1 MKIDIDKEIKAGTHK
16 SPHVAADNLMTKSG
30 FQSTVSQN
38 VYDEVWNEI
47 RVRCFKFYLVSD
59 IPWKLD
65 RVLKSYEF
73 QHYD

>member
-1 MKIDIDKEIKAGTHK
+1 MKINIDKEIKAGGHV
-16 SPHVAADNLMTKSG
+16 SPTAAADNLMTKSG

-47 RVRCFKFYLVSD
+47 RVRCFDFYLVSD